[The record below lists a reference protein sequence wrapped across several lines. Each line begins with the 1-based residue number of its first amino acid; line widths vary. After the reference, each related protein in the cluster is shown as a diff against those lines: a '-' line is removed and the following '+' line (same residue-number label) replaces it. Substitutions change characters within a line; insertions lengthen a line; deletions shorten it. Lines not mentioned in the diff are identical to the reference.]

1 MIKSW
6 NQFNENRALYQHS
19 LESVP
24 VESTDNHLL
33 YYAFDWD
40 DNILNMPTVIHMDKF
55 IDGDWVPTDVS
66 TADFA
71 VVRGDSDNWR
81 ILNGDPSAAF
91 SEFRDNGPRGIEAF
105 SLDVK
110 KAITENRYAPA
121 WEDFIECLTSGAIF
135 AIITARGHE
144 KEVYGKSTD
153 GKIISGGMRPGIEYI
168 IDKVLTDTQKQEMYN
183 HLLAYLYMFKDE
195 NIDNVPKL
203 LEDLSTPSKDPI
215 VKAYLDNCDLVGVS
229 APSRSGSAS
238 NPEKAKEDALMQFA
252 DKADRFAK
260 MVGKKAKIGFSD
272 DDPGNVRHITDLAK
286 NLHHERFANII
297 SFTVKDTN
305 KPQEPSKFVR
315 TFDKFSEGI
324 DPMQASTVSM
334 RLPNAAMS
342 GNRGGSDPYGTE
354 LKIKSKELV
363 RISDEITD
371 DELDELDKV
380 TGVDISKNPKQIRKK

>member
-40 DNILNMPTVIHMDKF
+40 DNILNMPTVIHMEKF

-105 SLDVK
+105 LLDVK
-110 KAITENRYAPA
+110 KAINENRYAPA

-144 KEVYGKSTD
+144 PE
-153 GKIISGGMRPGIEYI
+153 GMRPGIEYV
-168 IDKVLTDTQKQEMYN
+168 IDNVLNDDQKQKMYN

-203 LEDLSTPSKDPI
+203 LEYLSTPSKDPI

-238 NPEKAKEDALMQFA
+238 NPEKAKEDALMDFT

-260 MVGKKAKIGFSD
+260 MVGKKAMIGFSD

-334 RLPNAAMS
+334 ELPNAASPGDM
-342 GNRGGSDPYGTE
+342 GGSDPHATA
-354 LKIKSKELV
+354 LKLKSKVLA
-363 RISDEITD
+363 RISNEITG
-371 DELDELDKV
+371 DELDKV

>member
-19 LESVP
+19 HESVP
-24 VESTDNHLL
+24 VEPTDNHLL

-40 DNILNMPTVIHMDKF
+40 DNILRMPTVIHMEKMV
-55 IDGDWVPTDVS
+55 DGDWVPTDVS
-66 TADFA
+66 TAEFA
-71 VVRGDSDNWR
+71 NVRGDSDNWR

-91 SEFRDNGPRGIEAF
+91 SEFRDNGPRGTEAF
-105 SLDVK
+105 LLDVK

-144 KEVYGKSTD
+144 PE
-153 GKIISGGMRPGIEYI
+153 GMRPGIEYV
-168 IDKVLTDTQKQEMYN
+168 IDNVLNDDQKQKMYN

-238 NPEKAKEDALMQFA
+238 NPEKAKEDALMDFA

-305 KPQEPSKFVR
+305 KPHEPSKFVR

-342 GNRGGSDPYGTE
+342 GNMGGSDPHATA
-354 LKIKSKELV
+354 LRLKSKELS

-371 DELDELDKV
+371 DELDKV
-380 TGVDISKNPKQIRKK
+380 TDISKNPKQIRKK

>member
-40 DNILNMPTVIHMDKF
+40 DNILNMPTVIHMEKF

-91 SEFRDNGPRGIEAF
+91 SEFRDNGPRGIKAF
-105 SLDVK
+105 FFDVK
-110 KAITENRYAPA
+110 KAITEKRYAPA

-144 KEVYGKSTD
+144 KEG
-153 GKIISGGMRPGIEYI
+153 IRPGIEYV
-168 IDKVLTDTQKQEMYN
+168 IDIVLDDEQKQKMYN

-203 LEDLSTPSKDPI
+203 LEDLETPSKDPI

-229 APSRSGSAS
+229 SPSRSGSAS
-238 NPEKAKEDALMQFA
+238 NPEKAKEDALMDFA

-305 KPQEPSKFVR
+305 KPQDPSKFVR
-315 TFDKFSEGI
+315 TFDKFSSPDE
-324 DPMQASTVSM
+324 MKSETASTVSM
-334 RLPNAAMS
+334 RLPNAASPGDM
-342 GNRGGSDPYGTE
+342 GGSDPHATA
-354 LKIKSKELV
+354 LILKSKVLAGISNEITGDELV
-363 RISDEITD
+363 
-371 DELDELDKV
+371 KV
-380 TGVDISKNPKQIRKK
+380 TGDISKNPKQIRKTACRRTSI

>member
-6 NQFNENRALYQHS
+6 TQFNENRSLYQHS
-19 LESVP
+19 LVP
-24 VESTDNHLL
+24 ETVESNDNHLL
-33 YYAFDWD
+33 YYAFDFD
-40 DNILNMPTVIHMDKF
+40 DNILNMPTVIHMEKF

-66 TADFA
+66 TAEFA
-71 VVRGDSDNWR
+71 KVRGDSDNWR

-91 SEFRDNGPRGIEAF
+91 SEFRDNGPRGKEAF
-105 SLDVK
+105 LLDVK

-144 KEVYGKSTD
+144 PDYLNENE
-153 GKIISGGMRPGIEYI
+153 IGGIRPGIEYV
-168 IDKVLTDTQKQEMYN
+168 IDHVLDDNQKQKMYN

-215 VKAYLDNCDLVGVS
+215 VKAYLDNCDFVGVS

-238 NPEKAKEDALMQFA
+238 NPEKAKEDALMDFA

-305 KPQEPSKFVR
+305 KPHEPSKFVR

-324 DPMQASTVSM
+324 EPMQQSTVSM
-334 RLPNAAMS
+334 RLPNAAMP
-342 GNRGGSDPYGTE
+342 GNMGGSDPHATA
-354 LKIKSKELV
+354 LRIKSKELA
-363 RISDEITD
+363 RISDEITG
-371 DELDELDKV
+371 DELEKV
-380 TGVDISKNPKQIRKK
+380 SGINLSKNPEGIRKK

>member
-40 DNILNMPTVIHMDKF
+40 DNILNMPTVIHMEKF

-66 TADFA
+66 TAEFA
-71 VVRGDSDNWR
+71 IVRGDVDNYR
-81 ILNGDPSAAF
+81 LLNQDPSAAF
-91 SEFRDNGPRGIEAF
+91 SEFQDNGPRGEEAF
-105 SLDVK
+105 LLDVK
-110 KAITENRYAPA
+110 KAITEKRYAPA

-144 KEVYGKSTD
+144 PEA
-153 GKIISGGMRPGIEYI
+153 MRPGIEYI

-260 MVGKKAKIGFSD
+260 MVGKKVKIGFSD

-286 NLHHERFANII
+286 NLHHERFVNII

-334 RLPNAAMS
+334 RLPNAAMPC
-342 GNRGGSDPYGTE
+342 NMGGSDPYGTA
-354 LKIKSKELV
+354 LKIKSEELV
-363 RISDEITD
+363 RISDEEISD
-371 DELDELDKV
+371 DELDKF
-380 TGVDISKNPKQIRKK
+380 TGVDISKNPKEIKKK

>member
-19 LESVP
+19 LESAP

-40 DNILNMPTVIHMDKF
+40 DNILRMPTVIHMEKF

-71 VVRGDSDNWR
+71 VVRGDSDNWK

-91 SEFRDNGPRGIEAF
+91 SEFRDNGPRGNEAF
-105 SLDVK
+105 LLDVK
-110 KAITENRYAPA
+110 KAINENRYAPA

-144 KEVYGKSTD
+144 PE
-153 GKIISGGMRPGIEYI
+153 GMRPGIEYV
-168 IDKVLTDTQKQEMYN
+168 IDNVLNDDQNQKMYN

-238 NPEKAKEDALMQFA
+238 NPEKAKEDALMDFA

-305 KPQEPSKFVR
+305 KPQVPSKFVR
-315 TFDKFSEGI
+315 TFDKFSES
-324 DPMQASTVSM
+324 MEKSTISM

-342 GNRGGSDPYGTE
+342 GNMGGSDPHATA
-354 LKIKSKELV
+354 LRLKSKELA

-371 DELDELDKV
+371 DELDKV

>member
-40 DNILNMPTVIHMDKF
+40 DNILNMPTVIHMEKF

-105 SLDVK
+105 SLDVE
-110 KAITENRYAPA
+110 KAITEKRYAPA

-144 KEVYGKSTD
+144 LE
-153 GKIISGGMRPGIEYI
+153 GMRPGIEYV
-168 IDKVLTDTQKQEMYN
+168 IDIVLDDEQKQKMYN

-229 APSRSGSAS
+229 SPSRSGSAS
-238 NPEKAKEDALMQFA
+238 NPEKAKEDALMDFA

-260 MVGKKAKIGFSD
+260 MVGKKAMIGFSD

-324 DPMQASTVSM
+324 DPMQASIVSM
-334 RLPNAAMS
+334 QLPNAASPGDM
-342 GNRGGSDPYGTE
+342 GGSDPHATA
-354 LKIKSKELV
+354 LKLKSKVLA
-363 RISDEITD
+363 RISGEITG
-371 DELDELDKV
+371 DELEKV
-380 TGVDISKNPKQIRKK
+380 SGIDLSKNPERIRKN

>member
-19 LESVP
+19 LESAP

-40 DNILNMPTVIHMDKF
+40 DNILRMPTVIHMEKF

-71 VVRGDSDNWR
+71 VVRGDSDNWK

-91 SEFRDNGPRGIEAF
+91 SEFRDNGPRGNEAF
-105 SLDVK
+105 LLDVK
-110 KAITENRYAPA
+110 KAINENRYAPA

-144 KEVYGKSTD
+144 PE
-153 GKIISGGMRPGIEYI
+153 GMRPGIEYV
-168 IDKVLTDTQKQEMYN
+168 IDNVLNDDQKQKMYN

-238 NPEKAKEDALMQFA
+238 NPEKAKEDALMDFA

-305 KPQEPSKFVR
+305 KPQVPSKFVR
-315 TFDKFSEGI
+315 TFDKFSES
-324 DPMQASTVSM
+324 MEKSTISM

-342 GNRGGSDPYGTE
+342 GNMGGSDPHATA
-354 LKIKSKELV
+354 LRLKSKELA

-371 DELDELDKV
+371 DELDKV
-380 TGVDISKNPKQIRKK
+380 TGVDISKNPKVIRKK

>member
-40 DNILNMPTVIHMDKF
+40 DNILNMPTVIHMEKF

-110 KAITENRYAPA
+110 KAITEKRYAPA

-144 KEVYGKSTD
+144 KEG
-153 GKIISGGMRPGIEYI
+153 IRPGIEYI
-168 IDKVLTDTQKQEMYN
+168 IDKVLTDEPQGGQKQEMYN
-183 HLLAYLYMFKDE
+183 NLLAYLYMFKDE

-203 LEDLSTPSKDPI
+203 LEDLKTPSKDPI

-229 APSRSGSAS
+229 SPSRSGSAS

-260 MVGKKAKIGFSD
+260 TVGKKAMIGFSD

-315 TFDKFSEGI
+315 TFDKFSRPDEMKSEGI

-334 RLPNAAMS
+334 ELRPGDM
-342 GNRGGSDPYGTE
+342 GGSDPHATALE
-354 LKIKSKELV
+354 LKSKVLA
-363 RISDEITD
+363 RISNGITGD
-371 DELDELDKV
+371 DLVKV
-380 TGVDISKNPKQIRKK
+380 TGDISKNPKQIRKNACRRTSI

>member
-6 NQFNENRALYQHS
+6 NQFNEKVYKQTLLS
-19 LESVP
+19 
-24 VESTDNHLL
+24 ESTENNLL
-33 YYAFDWD
+33 YYALDFD
-40 DNILNMPTVIHMDKF
+40 DNILNMSTVIHMEKL

-66 TADFA
+66 TAEFA
-71 VVRGDSDNWR
+71 IVRGDVDNYR
-81 ILNGDPSAAF
+81 LLNQDPSAAF
-91 SEFRDNGPRGIEAF
+91 SEFRDNGPRGEEAF
-105 SLDVK
+105 LLDVK
-110 KAITENRYAPA
+110 KAITEKRYAPA

-144 KEVYGKSTD
+144 PEA
-153 GKIISGGMRPGIEYI
+153 MRPGIEYI

-342 GNRGGSDPYGTE
+342 GNMGGSDPYGTA

-363 RISDEITD
+363 RISDEISD
-371 DELDELDKV
+371 DELDKV

>member
-19 LESVP
+19 LVSDP
-24 VESTDNHLL
+24 VSDSENYLL

-40 DNILNMPTVIHMDKF
+40 DNILRMPTVIHMERLV
-55 IDGDWVPTDVS
+55 DGEWVPTDVS

-71 VVRGDSDNWR
+71 VVRGDTDNYK
-81 ILNGDPSAAF
+81 ILNGDPAAAF
-91 SEFRDNGPRGIEAF
+91 SEFRDNGPRGKEAF
-105 SLDVK
+105 LLDVK
-110 KAITENRYAPA
+110 KAIAEDRYAPA

-144 KEVYGKSTD
+144 AD
-153 GKIISGGMRPGIEYI
+153 GMRPGIEYI
-168 IDKVLTDTQKQEMYN
+168 IDNVLTDEQKQEMYN

-215 VKAYLDNCDLVGVS
+215 VKAYLDNCDLIGVS

-260 MVGKKAKIGFSD
+260 MVGKNAKIGFSD
-272 DDPGNVRHITDLAK
+272 DDPGNVKHITDLAK

-305 KPQEPSKFVR
+305 KPAEPSKFVR
-315 TFDKFSEGI
+315 TFDKFSES
-324 DPMQASTVSM
+324 MEKSTISM
-334 RLPNAAMS
+334 RLPNAANM
-342 GNRGGSDPYGTE
+342 GGSDPHATA
-354 LKIKSKELV
+354 LRLKSKELA
-363 RISDEITD
+363 RISDDITD
-371 DELDELDKV
+371 DELDKV
-380 TGVDISKNPKQIRKK
+380 TGVDISKNPKVIRKK

>member
-6 NQFNENRALYQHS
+6 NQFNEKVYKQTLLS
-19 LESVP
+19 
-24 VESTDNHLL
+24 ESTENNLL
-33 YYAFDWD
+33 YYALDFD
-40 DNILNMPTVIHMDKF
+40 DNILNMPTVIHMEKF

-66 TADFA
+66 TAEFA
-71 VVRGDSDNWR
+71 IVRGDVDNYR
-81 ILNGDPSAAF
+81 LLNQDPSAAF
-91 SEFRDNGPRGIEAF
+91 SEFQDNGPRGEEAF
-105 SLDVK
+105 LLDVK
-110 KAITENRYAPA
+110 KAITEKRYAPA

-144 KEVYGKSTD
+144 PEA
-153 GKIISGGMRPGIEYI
+153 MRPGIEYI

-334 RLPNAAMS
+334 RLPNAAMP
-342 GNRGGSDPYGTE
+342 GNMGGSDPYGTA

-363 RISDEITD
+363 RISDEISG
-371 DELDELDKV
+371 DELDKV

>member
-19 LESVP
+19 HESVP

-33 YYAFDWD
+33 YYALDFD
-40 DNILNMPTVIHMDKF
+40 DNILNMPTVIHMEKF

-66 TADFA
+66 TAEFA
-71 VVRGDSDNWR
+71 KVRGDSDNWR

-91 SEFRDNGPRGIEAF
+91 SEFQDNGPRGKEAF
-105 SLDVK
+105 LLDVK

-144 KEVYGKSTD
+144 PEA
-153 GKIISGGMRPGIEYI
+153 MRPGIEYI

-215 VKAYLDNCDLVGVS
+215 VKAYLDNCDFVGVS

-238 NPEKAKEDALMQFA
+238 NPEKAKEDALMDFA

-260 MVGKKAKIGFSD
+260 MVGKKAMIGFSD

-342 GNRGGSDPYGTE
+342 GNIGGSDPHATA
-354 LKIKSKELV
+354 LRIKSKELAK
-363 RISDEITD
+363 ISDEITG
-371 DELDELDKV
+371 DELEKV
-380 TGVDISKNPKQIRKK
+380 SGIDLSKNPERIRKN

>member
-40 DNILNMPTVIHMDKF
+40 DNILNMPTVIHMEKF

-71 VVRGDSDNWR
+71 VVRGDSDNWK

-91 SEFRDNGPRGIEAF
+91 SEFRDNGPRGNEAF
-105 SLDVK
+105 LLDVK

-144 KEVYGKSTD
+144 PE
-153 GKIISGGMRPGIEYI
+153 GMRPGIEYV
-168 IDKVLTDTQKQEMYN
+168 IDNVLNDDQKQKMYN

-238 NPEKAKEDALMQFA
+238 NPEKAKEDALMDFA

-260 MVGKKAKIGFSD
+260 MVGKKAMIGFSD

-334 RLPNAAMS
+334 RLPNAAMP
-342 GNRGGSDPYGTE
+342 GNMGGSDPHATA
-354 LKIKSKELV
+354 LRLKSKELA

-371 DELDELDKV
+371 DELDKV
-380 TGVDISKNPKQIRKK
+380 TGVDISKNPKEIRKK

>member
-19 LESVP
+19 LESAP

-40 DNILNMPTVIHMDKF
+40 DNILRMPTVIHMEKF

-71 VVRGDSDNWR
+71 VVRGDSDNWK

-91 SEFRDNGPRGIEAF
+91 SEFRDNGPRGNEAF
-105 SLDVK
+105 LLDVK
-110 KAITENRYAPA
+110 KAINENRYAPA

-144 KEVYGKSTD
+144 PE
-153 GKIISGGMRPGIEYI
+153 GMRPGIEYV
-168 IDKVLTDTQKQEMYN
+168 IDNVLNDNQKQKMYN

-238 NPEKAKEDALMQFA
+238 NPEKAKEDALMDFA

-305 KPQEPSKFVR
+305 KPQVPSKFVR
-315 TFDKFSEGI
+315 TFDKFSES
-324 DPMQASTVSM
+324 MEKSTISM

-342 GNRGGSDPYGTE
+342 GNMGGSDPHATA
-354 LKIKSKELV
+354 LRLKSKELA

-371 DELDELDKV
+371 DELDKV

>member
-40 DNILNMPTVIHMDKF
+40 DNILNMPTVIHMEKF

-66 TADFA
+66 TSDFA

-81 ILNGDPSAAF
+81 ILNGDKSAAF
-91 SEFRDNGPRGIEAF
+91 SEFSDNGPRGEDAF
-105 SLDVK
+105 LLDVK

-144 KEVYGKSTD
+144 PE
-153 GKIISGGMRPGIEYI
+153 GMRPGIEYV
-168 IDKVLTDTQKQEMYN
+168 IDNVLNDDQKQKMYN

-215 VKAYLDNCDLVGVS
+215 VKTYLDNCDLVGVS
-229 APSRSGSAS
+229 SPSRSGSAS

-260 MVGKKAKIGFSD
+260 MVGKKVKIGFSD

-342 GNRGGSDPYGTE
+342 GNIGGSDPHATA
-354 LKIKSKELV
+354 LRIKSKELAK
-363 RISDEITD
+363 ISDEITG
-371 DELDELDKV
+371 DELEKV
-380 TGVDISKNPKQIRKK
+380 SGIDLSKNPERIRKKLNKKL

>member
-1 MIKSW
+1 
-6 NQFNENRALYQHS
+6 
-19 LESVP
+19 
-24 VESTDNHLL
+24 
-33 YYAFDWD
+33 
-40 DNILNMPTVIHMDKF
+40 
-55 IDGDWVPTDVS
+55 
-66 TADFA
+66 
-71 VVRGDSDNWR
+71 
-81 ILNGDPSAAF
+81 
-91 SEFRDNGPRGIEAF
+91 
-105 SLDVK
+105 
-110 KAITENRYAPA
+110 
-121 WEDFIECLTSGAIF
+121 
-135 AIITARGHE
+135 
-144 KEVYGKSTD
+144 
-153 GKIISGGMRPGIEYI
+153 MRPGIEYI

-324 DPMQASTVSM
+324 DTMQASTVSM
-334 RLPNAAMS
+334 RLPNAAMP
-342 GNRGGSDPYGTE
+342 GNRGGSDPYVTALE
-354 LKIKSKELV
+354 IKSEELA

-371 DELDELDKV
+371 DELYKV
-380 TGVDISKNPKQIRKK
+380 TRVDISKNPKQIRKK

>member
-6 NQFNENRALYQHS
+6 NQFNENRALYQHL

-40 DNILNMPTVIHMDKF
+40 DNILNMPTVIHMEKF

-66 TADFA
+66 TSDFA

-81 ILNGDPSAAF
+81 ILNGDPALAF
-91 SEFRDNGPRGIEAF
+91 SEFRDNGPRSKEAF
-105 SLDVK
+105 LLDVK
-110 KAITENRYAPA
+110 KAINEKRYAPA
-121 WEDFIECLTSGAIF
+121 FEDFIECLTSGAIF

-144 KEVYGKSTD
+144 PEC
-153 GKIISGGMRPGIEYI
+153 MRPGIEYI
-168 IDKVLTDTQKQEMYN
+168 IDNVLTDEQKQEMYN
-183 HLLAYLYMFKDE
+183 HLLAYLYIFKDE

-215 VKAYLDNCDLVGVS
+215 IKSYLDNCDLIGVS

-272 DDPGNVRHITDLAK
+272 DDPGNVKHITDLAK

-305 KPQEPSKFVR
+305 KPAEPNKYVR

-324 DPMQASTVSM
+324 DPMQASTISM
-334 RLPNAAMS
+334 RLPNAAMP
-342 GNRGGSDPYGTE
+342 GNWGGSNPHATA
-354 LKIKSKELV
+354 LRLKSKELA

-371 DELDELDKV
+371 DELNKV
-380 TGVDISKNPKQIRKK
+380 TGVDISKNPKVIRKK

>member
-6 NQFNENRALYQHS
+6 KQFNENRALYQHS
-19 LESVP
+19 HESVP
-24 VESTDNHLL
+24 VETTDNHLL

-40 DNILNMPTVIHMDKF
+40 DNILNMPTVIHMEKF

-66 TADFA
+66 TAEFA
-71 VVRGDSDNWR
+71 KVRGDSDNWR

-91 SEFRDNGPRGIEAF
+91 SEFRDNGPRGKEAF
-105 SLDVK
+105 LLDVK

-144 KEVYGKSTD
+144 PE
-153 GKIISGGMRPGIEYI
+153 GMRPGIEYV
-168 IDKVLTDTQKQEMYN
+168 IDNVLNDDQKQKMYN

-238 NPEKAKEDALMQFA
+238 NPEKAKEDALMDFA

-260 MVGKKAKIGFSD
+260 MVGKKAMIGFSD

-315 TFDKFSEGI
+315 TFNKFSEGI
-324 DPMQASTVSM
+324 DPIHASTVSM

-342 GNRGGSDPYGTE
+342 GNMGGSDPHATA
-354 LKIKSKELV
+354 LRLKSKELS

-371 DELDELDKV
+371 DELDKV
-380 TGVDISKNPKQIRKK
+380 TDISKNPKQIRKK